1 MKVYARQV
9 PPEHQES
16 FLFNIVDR
24 EVQFNIDP
32 YNEYVTLAGNTHYC
46 DHMTDVFKR
55 VWRVLEKGDLASVLE
70 DLRSS
75 VYDTATE
82 AIYDYLWPEGDRKYS
97 TRAIHAIRQLVQ
109 DYPTCKRTE
118 EDNILCKVL
127 SIVTGEHYECQ
138 CIRGSSQ
145 GDWQYIYYSTEHIS
159 QWDIKYIE
167 ACYFNE
173 GSEWIIHDEEDEPE
187 TPEDISGYSTYC
199 IGFGEDAIRIELAET
214 AGCKPEDVV
223 MFAYSHSISVPVYR
237 VA

>member
-1 MKVYARQV
+1 MKVYAKQV

-16 FLFNIVDR
+16 FLFNIVDG

-55 VWRVLEKGDLASVLE
+55 VWRVLEKGDLASVLD
-70 DLRSS
+70 DLRPS

-82 AIYDYLWPEGDRKYS
+82 AIYDYLWPEGDRKYG

-109 DYPTCKRTE
+109 DYLTCKRAE

-127 SIVTGEHYECQ
+127 SIVTGEHYECR

-159 QWDIKYIE
+159 REDIHYIE
-167 ACYFNE
+167 VCYFNE
-173 GSEWIIHDEEDEPE
+173 GSEWIIHDGEDEPKTSE
-187 TPEDISGYSTYC
+187 EVSGYSAYC
-199 IGFGEDAIRIELAET
+199 IGCGEDAIRLELAEI
-214 AGCKPEDVV
+214 AECKPEDVV
-223 MFAYSHSISVPVYR
+223 MFIYDHSISVPVYR